1 MTYAR
6 REEIF
11 SKDIITIPEL
21 QELLALPSDQEAAKV
36 MRNMKRRFNR
46 FPQQGKLHVE
56 DYKAYFEISE
66 DNQRYYPA
74 KPEENAVPMRYCGV
88 MV

>member
-21 QELLALPSDQEAAKV
+21 QELLDTNYQDAAKI
-36 MRNMKRRFNR
+36 MRDIKRRYDR
-46 FPQQGKLHVE
+46 YPHQGKLHVE
-56 DYKAYFEISE
+56 DYKAYFEISDE
-66 DNQRYYPA
+66 NPRYFKTLEGGNKYVHA
-74 KPEENAVPMRYCGV
+74 
-88 MV
+88 